1 MASKQTRAG
10 KAKAQT
16 QAQAEG
22 SNQERQASVEEESSS
37 ENNNELS
44 NQQLVQTT
52 QREMPVIHSI
62 APEAPHP
69 TVRGLNNE
77 TITDL
82 QRLFGAMLDEKLGAM
97 LDEKLD
103 RFLPSARRTLQ
114 FEEDSE
120 IEETQPRL
128 SVTRPF
134 TRPLVPELKRPAE
147 QPAVQSTGQAAD
159 QPAEQPI
166 PPTQNANDLA
176 VRLFGPKLKTEDVGF
191 FDPEEQEE
199 DKPFTTIVHSGKHVF
214 YKDVYVFVE
223 RLQDMAKQ
231 YDEKTIENLVSECL
245 RGDALEWYTIEID
258 DNFRDLLRDAKLD
271 KWSRTLISRFKTRT
285 TVALSRLTSQ
295 KYSLNDIKRGVTSRA
310 WFLQMLRYA
319 KAANLLDSFN
329 QLTMI
334 WNRFDVVLRRDI
346 PEPNEHT
353 TVARFLQDID
363 AKTSIWYEM
372 ADRQASRQD
381 RQAAYQRQ
389 QQSSNGPSYRQQ
401 YTNRGGQNGNTKPP
415 PKTPAGD
422 KPRQAYVA
430 EAAQDPYGY
439 HLGEAEEDE
448 FDEDEM
454 PVN

>member
-10 KAKAQT
+10 KAKAQ
-16 QAQAEG
+16 AEG
-22 SNQERQASVEEESSS
+22 SNQERQPSVEEESSS
-37 ENNNELS
+37 ENNTEIR

-62 APEAPHP
+62 ASEAPHP
-69 TVRGLNNE
+69 TVRGLSNE
-77 TITDL
+77 TVTDL
-82 QRLFGAMLDEKLGAM
+82 TRLFGAMLDEKL
-97 LDEKLD
+97 D
-103 RFLPSARRTLQ
+103 RRLPPARRL

-120 IEETQPRL
+120 TEETQPHL
-128 SVTRPF
+128 SVTRPLI
-134 TRPLVPELKRPAE
+134 RELKRPAE
-147 QPAVQSTGQAAD
+147 RPAVQSTEQPAD

-176 VRLFGPKLKTEDVGF
+176 VRLFGPKLKAEDVGF

-231 YDEKTIENLVSECL
+231 YDEKTIEDLVTGCL

-271 KWSRTLISRFKTRT
+271 KWSRTLINRFKTRA
-285 TVALSRLTSQ
+285 TVALSRLTNQ
-295 KYSLNDIKRGVTSRA
+295 KYSLNDIKRGVTPRA

-319 KAANLLDSFN
+319 KAANLLDTFN
-329 QLTMI
+329 QVTMI
-334 WNRFDVVLRRDI
+334 WNRFDVILRRDI

-372 ADRQASRQD
+372 ADRQAD

-389 QQSSNGPSYRQQ
+389 QQSSGATSYRQQ

-430 EAAQDPYGY
+430 EAAQDTPYGY
-439 HLGEAEEDE
+439 HLNEAEEDE